1 MKKVC
6 LCYFSGTGMTKYVVN
21 RLVSEI
27 EKHNVSV
34 DIFKIEETDGQGID
48 MTQYDGLI
56 MAYPTHSLNAPKI
69 VINFAKRLPKASGVN
84 TFVINTC
91 SVESNS
97 THGSSQLLNKKLNKR
112 GYKVLYNKLVEMPS
126 NFASK
131 DTEKQVITT
140 LAKADALAVVMAKDI
155 INLEHHFV
163 ERSFGAKTLTAL
175 ARIEWLGAP
184 IIGKFIYTKASCT
197 RCKKCVNN
205 CPNKN
210 IILNKK
216 SIKFKL
222 SCGLCMRCVYKC
234 PENAIYIR
242 KPFKFIRFDKWYDND
257 AI

>member
-21 RLVSEI
+21 RIIYEI
-27 EKHNVSV
+27 KKHNVSV
-34 DIFKIEETDGQGID
+34 DIFKIEEVNGQNID
-48 MTQYDGLI
+48 MPQYDGLI
-56 MAYPTHSLNAPKI
+56 IAYPTHSLNAPKI
-69 VINFAKRLPKASGVN
+69 VINFAKKLPKASGVS

-97 THGSSQLLNKKLNKR
+97 NYGSSQLLNKKLSKR
-112 GYKVLYNKLVEMPS
+112 GYQVLYNKLVEMPS

-140 LAKADALAVVMAKDI
+140 LARADVLAVGIAKDI
-155 INLEHHFV
+155 INLEHHFIK
-163 ERSFGAKTLTAL
+163 RSFGAKVLTTL

-184 IIGKFIYTKASCT
+184 IIGKFFYTKDDCT
-197 RCKKCVNN
+197 HCEKCVNN

-210 IILNKK
+210 ITVNKK

-222 SCGLCMRCVYKC
+222 SCGLCMRCVYQC
-234 PENAIYIR
+234 PESAIHIR
-242 KPFKFIRFDKWYDND
+242 KPFKFIRFDKWYDNN
-257 AI
+257 IL